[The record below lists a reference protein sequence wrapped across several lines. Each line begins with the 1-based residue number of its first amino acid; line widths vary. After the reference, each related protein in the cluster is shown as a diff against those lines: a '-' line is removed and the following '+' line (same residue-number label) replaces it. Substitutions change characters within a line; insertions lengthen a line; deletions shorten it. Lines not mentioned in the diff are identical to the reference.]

1 MTARRLPLLEGGS
14 RLCHAEAS
22 AIDLRSVHALL
33 VKGLQ
38 VPDHLRNHA
47 DKLARDI
54 SDILLRQLPLLLSP
68 AGRGAERR
76 LELRHAKLPA
86 EVLQRVALAELT
98 EAQTAALHGRIL
110 QLWLALQHS
119 HDLRDDRQDLS

>member
-1 MTARRLPLLEGGS
+1 MTARRLPFLEGGS
-14 RLCHAEAS
+14 RLCHGEAS
-22 AIDLRSVHALL
+22 AIDLLRSVHALL

-47 DKLARDI
+47 DKLACDI

-76 LELRHAKLPA
+76 LELRHAKLAA

-98 EAQTAALHGRIL
+98 QAQTAALHV
-110 QLWLALQHS
+110 
-119 HDLRDDRQDLS
+119 